1 MLQMAHAHVGA
12 LDVTDGLLHLE
23 HVNVPW
29 RVIHRRITASLQPK
43 HVGRVRLA
51 NIGLVV
57 GVSSQLVEI
66 GYAVK
71 GHARICLQ
79 VP

>member
-1 MLQMAHAHVGA
+1 MVAHVGA
-12 LDVTDGLLHLE
+12 LGVMVLTLE
-23 HVNVPW
+23 LDLVNVQW

-57 GVSSQLVEI
+57 GVPSQMVEI
-66 GYAVK
+66 GYALK

-79 VP
+79 EP

>member
-1 MLQMAHAHVGA
+1 MVAHVGA
-12 LDVTDGLLHLE
+12 LGVMGLTLE
-23 HVNVPW
+23 LDLVNVQW

-57 GVSSQLVEI
+57 GVPSQMVKI

-79 VP
+79 EP

>member
-1 MLQMAHAHVGA
+1 MVAHVGA
-12 LDVTDGLLHLE
+12 LGVMVLTLE
-23 HVNVPW
+23 LDLVNVPW

-57 GVSSQLVEI
+57 GVPSQMVEI
-66 GYAVK
+66 GYALK

-79 VP
+79 EP